1 MARWMWLLVLPLLEV
16 ASWRHA
22 ERATSAL
29 QSSAGLI
36 QAMFGTSEME
46 VLSSSSMEKVLCT
59 RRLPYFRNRLCL
71 QLKSHAAVL
80 EGTAAALRGSS
91 SLNNGTSV
99 NLDKAPLL
107 RALKNPLLALPDVTI
122 DLAWMGC
129 STCVPEMRTCSANQI
144 CRTDPKDDLSYP
156 WIRIFPLSLGSL
168 VAGPC
173 YGIADLLVSAPAA
186 AAFAPLLGALAPY
199 LAGLLGTLTGRIF
212 DELLLGRYCI
222 YLSTHLEKEVL
233 GGQVLSQ
240 DSTCIDHMYTIHIPG
255 IFGIVKARKF
265 SDPGTPLV
273 CWPTASEPGE
283 ALFTDVAESATD
295 TRLEDSTDA
304 DDLEPPAIVQPA
316 DVLNQDKVCREGA
329 SENLCTACEVAIQ
342 AATWRLLGWSEKI
355 HSARSLTDMVAETSE
370 DEEDSGLELVESKML
385 IHANT
390 ERQCEMDRDVS
401 GCLNDYSLCLLKT
414 GFEDAEEC
422 EVKVVHVSEKT
433 PFCWWL
439 CNETSVCHQW
449 SFSAPSCAVSKEYEN
464 ASCLVEHRRATHAVK
479 EHVQSSR
486 FSDSHWV
493 HCNPGSRPFYP
504 SHWRNRMVGL
514 YARLRRSVPDTT
526 EETRAAAARQVLQRL
541 SEPAPSA
548 PHLSML
554 DVSLLRIGQLA
565 SNHSKEQLRTL
576 LCQEVACCSS
586 EHRGVG

>member
-1 MARWMWLLVLPLLEV
+1 M
-16 ASWRHA
+16 
-22 ERATSAL
+22 
-29 QSSAGLI
+29 QSSTGLI
-36 QAMFGTSEME
+36 QTMFGTSEME

-80 EGTAAALRGSS
+80 ETTAAALRGSS
-91 SLNNGTSV
+91 SLNNDSSV
-99 NLDKAPLL
+99 SLDKAPLL
-107 RALKNPLLALPDVTI
+107 RALKNPLLALPDVTV

-129 STCVPEMRTCSANQI
+129 STCVPEMRTCSADQV

-273 CWPTASEPGE
+273 CWPTASEPGGE
-283 ALFTDVAESATD
+283 PLFTDVAESATN
-295 TRLEDSTDA
+295 TRVEDAIEA
-304 DDLEPPAIVQPA
+304 DDLKPPSIVKPA

-342 AATWRLLGWSEKI
+342 AATWRLLQWSEKL
-355 HSARSLTDMVAETSE
+355 HSARSLTDMVAETAT
-370 DEEDSGLELVESKML
+370 DEDSAQGLELVESRML
-385 IHANT
+385 MHANT
-390 ERQCEMDRDVS
+390 KRQCEMDHDQS
-401 GCLNDYSLCLLKT
+401 GCLHDYSLCFLKA
-414 GFEDAEEC
+414 GFENAEEC
-422 EVKVVHVSEKT
+422 EASVVRMQEKT

-439 CNETSVCHQW
+439 CDETSRCPTTW
-449 SFSAPSCAVSKEYEN
+449 SISEPSCTVSKEHEN
-464 ASCLVEHRRATHAVK
+464 ASCLVELRGTERPVK

-493 HCNPGSRPFYP
+493 HCNPGLRAFYP
-504 SHWRNRMVGL
+504 AYWRNRMVKL
-514 YARLRRSVPDTT
+514 YALYRKSVPDTT
-526 EETRAAAARQVLQRL
+526 EEMRAAAARQVYQRL

-554 DVSLLRIGQLA
+554 DVSLLRVGQLA
-565 SNHSKEQLRTL
+565 SNHSKDQLRTL
-576 LCQEVACCSS
+576 LCQEVACCSA
-586 EHRGVG
+586 EHRGIG